1 LNGCFRILAATIQLI
16 VTAAVSNRLNP
27 RHRLDPLLS
36 ATTTML
42 IAMVFTYVIT
52 RGIPFL
58 HRLAKEAFG
67 GDDIAAFA
75 QQETT
80 VLAAILAG
88 ERFLHFQ

>member
-1 LNGCFRILAATIQLI
+1 
-16 VTAAVSNRLNP
+16 
-27 RHRLDPLLS
+27 
-36 ATTTML
+36 ML